1 MKLISIDDTNEE
13 LLELI
18 DQLDDNDG
26 GVVITKQGKPVARII
41 RYKSNCDDLI
51 GSMKDKIEIHGDIF
65 STGRRWEA
73 SDWEP
78 DGQS

>member
-1 MKLISIDDTNEE
+1 MKRIPSEE
-13 LLELI
+13 AKEHLLELI
-18 DQLDDNDG
+18 DHLDDDG
-26 GVVITKQGKPVARII
+26 FVITKHGKPIARII
-41 RYKSNCDDLI
+41 RYKSNCADLI

>member
-1 MKLISIDDTNEE
+1 MKRIPSEE
-13 LLELI
+13 AKEQLLELI
-18 DQLDDNDG
+18 DHLDDDG
-26 GVVITKQGKPVARII
+26 LVITKHGKPVARII
-41 RYKSNCDDLI
+41 RYKSNCADLI

>member
-18 DQLDDNDG
+18 DHLDDNDG

>member
-1 MKLISIDDTNEE
+1 MKHIPTHEAKE
-13 LLELI
+13 QFLELI

>member
-1 MKLISIDDTNEE
+1 MKEIAIEDASEQIRMLVDE
-13 LLELI
+13 
-18 DQLDDNDG
+18 LDDEGVILTRDG
-26 GVVITKQGKPVARII
+26 EIVATLLKFKGKSAH
-41 RYKSNCDDLI
+41 LI

>member
-1 MKLISIDDTNEE
+1 MKHIPTEEAKEQLI
-13 LLELI
+13 ELI
-18 DQLDDNDG
+18 DHLDDE
-26 GVVITKQGKPVARII
+26 GVVITKQGKPVARIV
-41 RYKSNCDDLI
+41 RYKSNCADLI
-51 GSMKDKIEIHGDIF
+51 GSMKDEIEIHGDIF